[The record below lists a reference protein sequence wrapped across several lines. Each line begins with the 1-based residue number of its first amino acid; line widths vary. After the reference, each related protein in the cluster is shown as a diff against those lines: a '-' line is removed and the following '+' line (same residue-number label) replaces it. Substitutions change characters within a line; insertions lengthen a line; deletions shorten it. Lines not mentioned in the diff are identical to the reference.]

1 MTKTE
6 LIERIKKAA
15 QLQAAK
21 KAEQQARAK
30 AFIEKLRAS
39 K

>member
-1 MTKTE
+1 MDKTE

-15 QLQAAK
+15 QAQAEK
-21 KAEQQARAK
+21 KAEQQERAK
-30 AFIEKLRAS
+30 AFIEKMKA

>member
-6 LIERIKKAA
+6 FMERLRKAA
-15 QLQAAK
+15 QLQAEKK
-21 KAEQQARAK
+21 KAQQEQFK
-30 AFIEKLRAS
+30 ALLEKLRAS

>member
-6 LIERIKKAA
+6 FLERLRKAA
-15 QLQAAK
+15 QLQAEK

-30 AFIEKLRAS
+30 AFIEKMKA

>member
-6 LIERIKKAA
+6 FIEKLRKAA
-15 QLQAAK
+15 QLQAEKK
-21 KAEQQARAK
+21 KAQQERAK
-30 AFIEKLRAS
+30 AFIEKMKA